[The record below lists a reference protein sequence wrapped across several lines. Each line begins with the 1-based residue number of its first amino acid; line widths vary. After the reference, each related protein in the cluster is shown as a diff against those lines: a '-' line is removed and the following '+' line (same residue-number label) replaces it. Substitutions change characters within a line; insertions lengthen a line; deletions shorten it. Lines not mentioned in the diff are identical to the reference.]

1 MADFRSDT
9 VTRPTPAMRRAM
21 ADAEV
26 GDDVFE
32 DDPTVRQLEERLA
45 ALFGRPAALFVPTG
59 TMGNQIAIGLSVRP
73 GDEVLMEEKSH
84 TFHFEVGGAARLWG
98 AQARL
103 YPSKRGI
110 PDPAAVAALVRGDN
124 VHLPRTRLC
133 LVENTHNFHGGRVV
147 PKEAITALRRA
158 LPGTV
163 RLHLDGARL
172 WNAHVRTAT
181 PLKDFAAH
189 ADTVMVAFSKGL
201 GCPAGSAVVGEVEEI
216 KEARRLRKLL
226 GGGMRQVG
234 VLAAPCLVALDEG
247 FEHLSEDHRRA
258 RRLAEALGV
267 DPTTVESNIV
277 FVPVPDAKAVETAF
291 RAEDILVVA
300 VSPTEIRLVTHRDVG
315 DAEVDRACT
324 VGARVLGRGIEG
336 AAGAEAALPGAPA
349 N

>member
-1 MADFRSDT
+1 
-9 VTRPTPAMRRAM
+9 
-21 ADAEV
+21 
-26 GDDVFE
+26 
-32 DDPTVRQLEERLA
+32 
-45 ALFGRPAALFVPTG
+45 
-59 TMGNQIAIGLSVRP
+59 
-73 GDEVLMEEKSH
+73 VLR
-84 TFHFEVGGAARLWG
+84 GG

-103 YPSKRGI
+103 YPSDRGV
-110 PDPAAVAALVRGDN
+110 PDPATVVGLVRADN

-172 WNAHVRTAT
+172 WNAHIRTGT
-181 PLKDFAAH
+181 PLRDYAAH

-201 GCPAGSAVVGEVEEI
+201 GCPAGSVVIGEVEEI

-247 FEHLSEDHRRA
+247 FE
-258 RRLAEALGV
+258 RLAEDHGRARKLAEAFGV

-277 FVPVPDAKAVETAF
+277 FVSVEDAKAVEAAF
-291 RAEDILVVA
+291 RAEEILVVA

-315 DAEVDRACT
+315 DAEVDRACS
-324 VGARVLGRGIEG
+324 VGARILGRATEG
-336 AAGAEAALPGAPA
+336 APGAEPAPA
-349 N
+349 

>member
-1 MADFRSDT
+1 MTPADFRSDT
-9 VTRPTPAMRRAM
+9 VTRPTPAMRRSM

-32 DDPTVRQLEERLA
+32 DDPTVRRLEERVA
-45 ALFGRPAALFVPTG
+45 ALFQRPAALFVPTG

-84 TFHFEVGGAARLWG
+84 TYHFEVGGAARLWG

-103 YPSKRGI
+103 YPSDRGV
-110 PDPAAVAALVRGDN
+110 PDPAVVTALVRSDN

-133 LVENTHNFHGGRVV
+133 LLENTHNFHGGRVV
-147 PKEAITALRRA
+147 PAQAITALRRA

-181 PLKDFAAH
+181 PFPDYAAH
-189 ADTVMVAFSKGL
+189 ADTVMVSFSKGL
-201 GCPAGSAVVGEVEEI
+201 GCPAGSLVVGEAEEM

-234 VLAAPCLVALDEG
+234 VLAAPCLVALDLG
-247 FEHLSEDHRRA
+247 FEHLADDHRRA
-258 RRLAEALGV
+258 RRLAEAFGV
-267 DPTTVESNIV
+267 DPRRVETNIV
-277 FVPVPDAKAVETAF
+277 FADVGDAKAVEDAF
-291 RAEDILVVA
+291 RAEGILVVA
-300 VSPTEIRLVTHRDVG
+300 VSPREIRLVTHRDVG
-315 DAEVDRACT
+315 DAEVERASAAA
-324 VGARVLGRGIEG
+324 ARILGR
-336 AAGAEAALPGAPA
+336 
-349 N
+349 

>member
-1 MADFRSDT
+1 VTLADFRSDT

-21 ADAEV
+21 AEALV

-32 DDPTVRQLEERLA
+32 DDPTVRALEERVA
-45 ALFGRPAALFVPTG
+45 ALFRRPAALFVPTG

-84 TFHFEVGGAARLWG
+84 TYHFEVGGASRLWG

-103 YPSKRGI
+103 YPSDRGI
-110 PDPAAVAALVRGDN
+110 PVAAAVAALVRSEN
-124 VHLPRTRLC
+124 VHVPRTRLC

-172 WNAHVRTAT
+172 WNAHVRTGT
-181 PLKDFAAH
+181 PLAEYAAH
-189 ADTVMVAFSKGL
+189 ADTVMVAFSKAL
-201 GCPAGSAVVGEVEEI
+201 GCPAGSVIVGDEEEM

-247 FEHLSEDHRRA
+247 FD
-258 RRLAEALGV
+258 RLAEDHQRARKLAGAFGV
-267 DPTTVESNIV
+267 DPATVESNIL
-277 FVPVPDAKAVETAF
+277 FVPVADAKAVEGAF
-291 RAEDILVVA
+291 RAENILVIA
-300 VSPTEIRLVTHRDVG
+300 VSNTEIRLVTHRDVG
-315 DAEVDRACT
+315 DAEVERACS
-324 VGARVLGRGIEG
+324 VGARILGR
-336 AAGAEAALPGAPA
+336 
-349 N
+349 

>member
-1 MADFRSDT
+1 VTVADFRSDT

-32 DDPTVRQLEERLA
+32 DDPTVRKLEERVA

-59 TMGNQIAIGLSVRP
+59 TMGNQIAIGLSVKP

-84 TFHFEVGGAARLWG
+84 TYHFEVGGAARLWG

-103 YPSKRGI
+103 YPSDRGI
-110 PDPAAVAALVRGDN
+110 PSAATVTALVRTEN
-124 VHLPRTRLC
+124 VHVPRTRLC

-163 RLHLDGARL
+163 RLHLDGARI
-172 WNAHVRTAT
+172 WNAHVRTST
-181 PLKDFAAH
+181 PFPAYAAH
-189 ADTVMVAFSKGL
+189 VDTVMVAFSKGL
-201 GCPAGSAVVGEVEEI
+201 GCPAGSAVVGEVEEM

-247 FEHLSEDHRRA
+247 FEHVADDHRRA
-258 RRLAEALGV
+258 RRLAEAFGV

-277 FVPVPDAKAVETAF
+277 FVAVKDAKAVEAAL
-291 RAEDILVVA
+291 RAEEILVVA

-315 DAEVDRACT
+315 DAEVERACAAA
-324 VGARVLGRGIEG
+324 ARILGR
-336 AAGAEAALPGAPA
+336 
-349 N
+349 